1 MSARAGSGCKKRK
14 RIKLQCLVRDCNEIF
29 DDDFRHTHNKNWH
42 KDLVSQKK
50 VIPYQV
56 AGAKKNPWA
65 YSRENQSNSIQSKVW
80 NNFTGLT
87 RHSKTQYFDMNL
99 NSI

>member
-29 DDDFRHTHNKNWH
+29 DDDFRHTHNKKWR

-56 AGAKKNPWA
+56 AGAKKILGPTPERTRVIL
-65 YSRENQSNSIQSKVW
+65 SRARYGIILQV
-80 NNFTGLT
+80 
-87 RHSKTQYFDMNL
+87 
-99 NSI
+99 